1 MHRQLHLTPL
11 PSSQTTKLYRQPVVP
26 ADCPLVHSQT
36 VGLSTIKLSVCP
48 LSASPLSDYR
58 PVRYQTVG
66 LSDCR
71 PVRCQIVG
79 LSAVRLSACPL
90 SDCRPVRLSACPLSD
105 CRPVRCQIVG
115 LSAVRLCQQLCG
127 TGGWKSQAVGRRE
140 ERVWSAVSGQ
150 RRTAALHY
158 SGSAPPNSLCPRLAL
173 CRISQWSGSHHP
185 RGVVVNANRQVSN

>member
-1 MHRQLHLTPL
+1 MYMHRQLHLTPL

-66 LSDCR
+66 
-71 PVRCQIVG
+71 
-79 LSAVRLSACPL
+79 
-90 SDCRPVRLSACPLSD
+90 LSD